1 MALYLG
7 IDAGG
12 SKTTCVV
19 GDERTVLATATTGGS
34 NVVRCGEA
42 AARTQLHAAI
52 GSACSAAKVE
62 ISGVK
67 RICVGIAGAARP
79 AIDAI
84 VRSAIAEM
92 YSGEVVVVG
101 DMVIAMEAAF
111 GNEPGVIVIAGTGS
125 IAYGRNSSGK
135 THRAGGWGFA
145 ISDEGSGH
153 WIGRA
158 AVSAVMWAQDE
169 SDAPPGA
176 LAQAIL
182 RAWKLITPDDLV
194 RAANSPGADFS
205 LLCPS
210 VIAAAEGN
218 DPLARAVLTQ
228 AGGELARLAAI
239 VTRRLGMEQE
249 PVPVAM
255 SGGVFRNSA
264 LVRNVFS
271 RSLQSD
277 YPKAVLRPEVVDP
290 VAGALRLARAGAL
303 KK

>member
-1 MALYLG
+1 M
-7 IDAGG
+7 
-12 SKTTCVV
+12 
-19 GDERTVLATATTGGS
+19 
-34 NVVRCGEA
+34 
-42 AARTQLHAAI
+42 
-52 GSACSAAKVE
+52 
-62 ISGVK
+62 
-67 RICVGIAGAARP
+67 AGAARP

-135 THRAGGWGFA
+135 TLRAGGWGFA

-158 AVSAVMWAQDE
+158 AISAVMWAQDE
-169 SDAPPGA
+169 SDAPPGT

-182 RAWKLITPDDLV
+182 RAWKLITLDDLA

-228 AGGELARLAAI
+228 AGGELARLAAV
-239 VTRRLGMEQE
+239 VTRRLGMEQD

-290 VAGALRLARAGAL
+290 VAGALRLSRAGAL

>member
-19 GDERTVLATATTGGS
+19 GDEKAILAGATSGGS

-42 AARTQLHAAI
+42 AARAQLHDAI
-52 GSACSAAKVE
+52 RKACSAGKVE
-62 ISGVK
+62 ISAVR
-67 RICVGIAGAARP
+67 RICIGIAGAARP
-79 AIDAI
+79 AIHTV
-84 VRSAIAEM
+84 VRSAIAEV

-111 GNEPGVIVIAGTGS
+111 GGEPGIIVIAGTGS
-125 IAYGRNSSGK
+125 IAYGRNFSGK
-135 THRAGGWGFA
+135 TARAGGWGFA

-158 AVSAVMWAQDE
+158 AISAVMWARDE
-169 SDAPPGA
+169 SDAPPGT

-182 RAWKLITPDDLV
+182 RAWKLKTVDDLIP
-194 RAANSPGADFS
+194 AANSPGADFS

-210 VIAAAEGN
+210 VMSVAGGN
-218 DPLARAVLTQ
+218 DPLARGVLTQ
-228 AGGELARLAAI
+228 AGIELARFGAI
-239 VTRRLGMEQE
+239 VMRRLGMEHA

-255 SGGVFRNSA
+255 SGGVFRSSE

-277 YPKAVLRPEVVDP
+277 CPNAVLRSELVDP
-290 VAGALRLARAGAL
+290 VGGALRIARAGTL
-303 KK
+303 KQ

>member
-1 MALYLG
+1 VALYIG

-19 GDERTVLATATTGGS
+19 GDEETVLASATSGGS

-42 AARTQLHAAI
+42 AARAQLHDAI
-52 GSACSAAKVE
+52 RKACSAGKVE
-62 ISGVK
+62 ISAVR
-67 RICVGIAGAARP
+67 RICIGIAGAARP
-79 AIDAI
+79 AIDAV
-84 VRSAIAEM
+84 VRSAIAEF

-111 GNEPGVIVIAGTGS
+111 GGEPGIIVIAGTGS
-125 IAYGRNSSGK
+125 IAYGRNFSGK
-135 THRAGGWGFA
+135 TARAGGWGFA

-158 AVSAVMWAQDE
+158 AISAVMRARDE
-169 SDAPPGA
+169 SDAPPGT

-182 RAWKLITPDDLV
+182 RAWKLNTLDDLI

-210 VIAAAEGN
+210 VIAVADGN
-218 DPLARAVLTQ
+218 DRLARGVLTQ
-228 AGGELARLAAI
+228 AGTELGHFGAI
-239 VTRRLGMEQE
+239 VARRLGMDQD

-255 SGGVFRNSA
+255 SGGVFRSSE

-277 YPKAVLRPEVVDP
+277 CPNAVLRSEVIDP
-290 VAGALRLARAGAL
+290 VGGALRIARAGTL
-303 KK
+303 KQ

>member
-42 AARTQLHAAI
+42 AARTQLHAAM
-52 GSACSAAKVE
+52 GRACSEANVE
-62 ISGVK
+62 ISAVR

-84 VRSAIAEM
+84 VRSAIAEI
-92 YSGEVVVVG
+92 YSGEVAVVG
-101 DMVIAMEAAF
+101 DMVIALEAAF
-111 GNEPGVIVIAGTGS
+111 GGEPGVVVVAGTGS
-125 IAYGRNSSGK
+125 IAYGRNASGK
-135 THRAGGWGFA
+135 TVRAGGWGFA

-158 AVSAVMWAQDE
+158 AISAVMRAQDE
-169 SDAPPGA
+169 SDTPPGT

-182 RAWKLITPDDLV
+182 CAWKLNTLDDLV

-210 VIAAAEGN
+210 VVSAADGN
-218 DPLARAVLTQ
+218 DPLAGAVLTQ
-228 AGGELARLAAI
+228 AGIELARFAAI
-239 VTRRLGMEQE
+239 VTRRLGMEQD

-255 SGGVFRNSA
+255 SGGVFRSSG

-277 YPKAVLRPEVVDP
+277 YPNAVLRPEVVDP
-290 VAGALRLARAGAL
+290 VAGALRLARAGGL